1 MGDIGMSPQ
10 VRDTRARMKD
20 FIDNVVMKA
29 EPDLERDAEGSCH
42 PDTGIPLELYEL
54 AAERGDDTSRG
65 VRGLGLE
72 GAMSSRRTRGAMA
85 DLKAQAK
92 ALGLWAL
99 GHPAEIGGGGL
110 AFMDFVYLN
119 EIIGRSEY
127 GQVAVG
133 SVSMQDSIMLHLYAS
148 ADQRDRFLLP
158 LVNGDI
164 YPSVGLTEPGV
175 AGSDPTQ
182 MQTTAELDG
191 DEWVINGRKWFTSG
205 ATRAAFTT
213 VFAKTDPDNEKHHQF
228 SAIIVATDTPG
239 YLIQR
244 AVPTMG
250 HVGGQHCEV
259 VYDNVRV
266 PVTNLLGDR
275 GRGFLISQRRLG
287 PGRIFHCMRW
297 LGQAQR
303 AFELMCDRALTRFAH
318 GSLLA
323 EKGAIQQMIA
333 ESAAEIQGHRLMT
346 LDAARALDEG
356 SDARV
361 EISLIKFHGATMLHN
376 VVDRAIQVHGALG
389 VTSDRPLDR
398 MYREARYAR
407 LYDGPDEVHH
417 MVVAR
422 NLLKNYRDRA
432 PWS

>member
-1 MGDIGMSPQ
+1 MGATGMSEEL
-10 VRDTRARMKD
+10 RELRARMKE
-20 FIDNVVMKA
+20 FIDDVVGKA
-29 EPDLERDAEGSCH
+29 EPELERQSEQGYH
-42 PDTGIPLELYEL
+42 PDTGIPVELYEL
-54 AAERGDDTSRG
+54 AAERGDDTARG
-65 VRGLGLE
+65 VRGLGLD
-72 GAMSSRRTRGAMA
+72 GAMSSRRNRGLMA
-85 DLKAQAK
+85 DLKAEAK
-92 ALGLWAL
+92 ARGLWAL
-99 GHPAEIGGGGL
+99 GHPADIGGGGL
-110 AFMDFVYLN
+110 PFMDFVFLN

-133 SVSMQDSIMLHLYAS
+133 SASMQDSIMLHQF
-148 ADQRDRFLLP
+148 ADTTQRDLYLLP
-158 LVNGDI
+158 MVQGMI
-164 YPSVGLTEPGV
+164 YPSVGLTEPAV

-182 MQTTAELDG
+182 MQTTADLDG

-205 ATRAAFTT
+205 ATRAAYTT
-213 VFAKTDPDNEKHHQF
+213 VFAKTDPDNTKHAQF
-228 SAIIVATDTPG
+228 SAIIVPTDTPG

-266 PVTNLLGDR
+266 PATNLLGER
-275 GRGFLISQRRLG
+275 GRGFLISQKRLG

-303 AFELMCDRALTRFAH
+303 AFELMCERALTRYAH

-323 EKGAIQQMIA
+323 EKGVIQQMVA
-333 ESAAEIQGHRLMT
+333 ESAAEIQGARLMT
-346 LDAARALDEG
+346 LDAARALDDGGE
-356 SDARV
+356 ARV
-361 EISLIKFHGATMLHN
+361 EISLIKFHSAKMLHN
-376 VVDRAIQVHGALG
+376 VIDRAIQVHGALG
-389 VTSDRPLDR
+389 VTADRPLDK

-422 NLLKNYRDRA
+422 NLLKNYKNNA

>member
-1 MGDIGMSPQ
+1 
-10 VRDTRARMKD
+10 
-20 FIDNVVMKA
+20 MKA
-29 EPDLERDAEGSCH
+29 EPELDRLSEQGYH

-72 GAMSSRRTRGAMA
+72 GATSSRRNTGIMA
-85 DLKAQAK
+85 DLKAEAK
-92 ALGLWAL
+92 ARGLWAL

-110 AFMDFVYLN
+110 PFMDFVYLN

-133 SVSMQDSIMLHLYAS
+133 SASMQDSIMLHQF
-148 ADQRDRFLLP
+148 ADATQRERYLLP
-158 LVNGDI
+158 MVQGQL
-164 YPSVGLTEPGV
+164 YPSVGLTEPAV

-205 ATRAAFTT
+205 ATRAAYTT
-213 VFAKTDPDNEKHHQF
+213 VFAKTDPENTKHAQF
-228 SAIIVATDTPG
+228 SAIIVPTDTPG

-250 HVGGQHCEV
+250 HLGGQHCEV
-259 VYDNVRV
+259 VYDDVRV
-266 PVTNLLGDR
+266 PATNLLGER
-275 GRGFLISQRRLG
+275 GRGFLISQKRLG
-287 PGRIFHCMRW
+287 PGRIFHCMRR

-303 AFELMCDRALTRFAH
+303 AFELMCDRALTRYAH

-323 EKGAIQQMIA
+323 EKGVIQQMVA
-333 ESAAEIQGHRLMT
+333 ESAAEIQGARLMT
-346 LDAARALDEG
+346 LDAARALDAGGE
-356 SDARV
+356 ARV
-361 EISLIKFHGATMLHN
+361 EISLIKFHSAKMLHN
-376 VVDRAIQVHGALG
+376 VIDRAIQVHGALG
-389 VTSDRPLDR
+389 VTADRPLDK

-422 NLLKNYRDRA
+422 NLLKNYKDRA

>member
-1 MGDIGMSPQ
+1 MGTIGMSEE
-10 VRDTRARMKD
+10 VRERRAHMKE
-20 FIDNVVMKA
+20 FIDEVVIKA
-29 EPDLERDAEGSCH
+29 EPELERLSEQGFH
-42 PDTGIPLELYEL
+42 PETGIPMELY
-54 AAERGDDTSRG
+54 AMAEARGVDTSRG
-65 VRGLGLE
+65 VPGLGLE
-72 GAMSSRRTRGAMA
+72 GAMAGRRNTGIMA
-85 DLKAQAK
+85 DLKAEAK
-92 ALGLWAL
+92 SRGLWAL

-110 AFMDFVYLN
+110 PFMDFVYLN

-127 GQVAVG
+127 GLVAVG
-133 SVSMQDSIMLHLYAS
+133 TATMQDSIMLHQYAN
-148 ADQRDRFLLP
+148 AEQRAKYLMP
-158 LVNGDI
+158 MVNGDI
-164 YPSVGLTEPGV
+164 YPSVGLTEPAV

-205 ATRAAFTT
+205 ATRSAYTT

-228 SAIIVATDTPG
+228 SAILVPTDTPG
-239 YLIQR
+239 YLVQR

-266 PVTNLLGDR
+266 PVANLLGDR
-275 GRGFLISQRRLG
+275 GRGFLISQKRLG

-303 AFELMCDRALTRFAH
+303 AFELMCERALTRYAH
-318 GSLLA
+318 GSFLA
-323 EKGAIQQMIA
+323 EKGVIQQMIA
-333 ESAAEIQGHRLMT
+333 ESTAEIQGHRLMT

-356 SDARV
+356 GDARV
-361 EISLIKFHGATMLHN
+361 EISLIKFHGAKMLHN
-376 VVDRAIQVHGALG
+376 VIDRSIQVHGALG
-389 VTSDRPLDR
+389 VTADRPLDK

-422 NLLKNYRDRA
+422 NMLKNYKDRA